1 MTTFLDLGHGPDNRA
16 IGVFDPGAVANG
28 EREADVVREV
38 AYALLALMPPGTCTT
53 AKLGFLPARIAWQR
67 VTLGPTDLLVSLHMN
82 AGGGTG
88 VEVFYA
94 ATKPELRKKA
104 MRFSRK
110 LAYRMGFR
118 DRGAKTDE
126 EGQHPRLGILRV
138 PLVESY
144 LVEVG
149 FLDNLDDLKAVHAG
163 AAKALAAILT
173 EGI

>member
-1 MTTFLDLGHGPDNRA
+1 MIYVDCGHGPDNRA

-28 EREADVVREV
+28 EREADVVWEV
-38 AYALLALMPPGTCTT
+38 ACGLLQLMPPGTCTT

-67 VTLGPTDLLVSLHMN
+67 VTLASTDLLLSLHMN

-94 ATKPELRKKA
+94 ATKPELRTKA
-104 MRFSRK
+104 MRLSRR
-110 LAYRMGFR
+110 LAFRMGLR

-126 EGQHPRLGILRV
+126 EGQHSRLGILRV
-138 PLVESY
+138 PGIPSFLVE
-144 LVEVG
+144 LG
-149 FLDNLDDLKAVHAG
+149 FIDNKDDLRAVHAG

-173 EGI
+173 EGM